1 MNSLSIRLRLTLWY
15 TLALAVILASFSVV
29 LLLLAKHQLLART
42 DAALQEELQELVLE
56 VRLAKNSTEFQHH
69 LRDRFFQHD
78 IYDFLVSD
86 QTRRV
91 LFFSSGLTDAQASS
105 LVPHRPIKTIEY
117 QSHAVLDAA
126 QYRIASRS
134 VEGPR
139 GLLVV
144 QALTPLKPFHQ
155 EVRTIEL
162 LMLTLIPL
170 GVLLALCG
178 GYFLADRALKPV
190 EQIVNDAS
198 SITISDLHRRIV
210 VSNPHDELGRLATTL
225 NSLIARLERAVAEI
239 QRFTADAS
247 HELRTPL
254 AVLRAEAESALRQ
267 ARSASEYKRSLEIV
281 ADEAARLGNL
291 ADQLL
296 NLSRYDAGITVY
308 RRENVRVDALLLD
321 VADQLRPLAARRNI
335 KLDFSGINCIEVLG
349 DDVRLS
355 QALFNVLENAIK
367 YSQAGGLVEI
377 EVKQDRG
384 RAVIAFRDAGIGIP
398 HEHLPKVF
406 DRFYRVDESRHSAT
420 GGAGLGLAIAKTAIE
435 AHHGQ
440 IGIESQPG
448 LGTTVTIQLPNVIGS
463 EPAEPLLFPLLSG
476 TNHDGAPL

>member
-1 MNSLSIRLRLTLWY
+1 MKSLSIRLRLTLWY
-15 TLALAVILASFSVV
+15 ALALAVILASFSVV

-56 VRLAKNSTEFQHH
+56 VRLAKNSTEFQNH

-91 LFFSSGLTDAQASS
+91 LFFSSGLTTAEASS
-105 LVPHRPIKTIEY
+105 LVPHHPIKDVEY
-117 QSHAVLDAA
+117 QSQTMLDAA
-126 QYRIASRS
+126 QYRVASRS

-144 QALTPLKPFHQ
+144 QSLTPLKPFHQ
-155 EVRTIEL
+155 EIQTIEL
-162 LMLTLIPL
+162 LILTLIPL
-170 GVLLALCG
+170 GVVLALCG

-198 SITISDLHRRIV
+198 SITITDLHRRIV

-225 NSLIARLERAVAEI
+225 NSLIERLERAVAEI

-267 ARSASEYKRSLEIV
+267 ARSAPEYKRSLEIV
-281 ADEAARLGNL
+281 ADEAARLGHL

-296 NLSRYDAGITVY
+296 HLSRYDAGITVY
-308 RRENVRVDALLLD
+308 RRENVRVDALMLD
-321 VADQLRPLAARRNI
+321 VADQLRPLATRRDI
-335 KLDFSGINCIEVLG
+335 KLDPSGIDCVEVLG
-349 DDVRLS
+349 DDTRLS
-355 QALFNVLENAIK
+355 QAFFNVLENAIK
-367 YSQAGGLVEI
+367 FSRAGGLIEI
-377 EVKQDRG
+377 EVKPELD
-384 RAVIAFRDAGIGIP
+384 RAVIVIRDAGIGIP
-398 HEHLPKVF
+398 KEHLSKVF
-406 DRFYRVDESRHSAT
+406 DRFYRVDESRHSET

-440 IGIESQPG
+440 IAIESHPG

-463 EPAEPLLFPLLSG
+463 EPSEPLPLPLLLG
-476 TNHDGAPL
+476 TNHDEAP